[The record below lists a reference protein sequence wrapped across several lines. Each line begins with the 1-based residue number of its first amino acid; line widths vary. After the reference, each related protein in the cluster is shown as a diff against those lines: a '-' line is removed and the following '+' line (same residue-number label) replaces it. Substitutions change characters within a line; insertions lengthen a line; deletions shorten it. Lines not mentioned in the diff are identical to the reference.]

1 MLQLLHNHCTVYKW
15 ATVEEDWK
23 QVQRYEGFYIH
34 PRNTSSSERKANP
47 SPTTPLVNCPLSLL
61 TCCTHFEQVSRISL
75 SVMGE
80 EKTALLGLVSL
91 LRFEWH
97 ARAKFPLFNKY
108 KVDGKRSAN
117 TALWLVEWSSSTTA
131 HVLRRVGLLA
141 SGRCAVSQIWT
152 LGVRKAMSASLRV
165 AAWFLS
171 VILVLISTPA
181 IKCRMQCSP
190 VGLGSCQPLQ
200 DCNYV
205 SDVLV
210 RHCVSHGL
218 DCVHLLQQLYAWGV
232 GENEVGW

>member
-80 EKTALLGLVSL
+80 EKIALLGLVSAVSL
-91 LRFEWH
+91 LWFEWH

-108 KVDGKRSAN
+108 VQGRWYAVCKYSSLIGRV
-117 TALWLVEWSSSTTA
+117 VEQYNRTCKSWPT
-131 HVLRRVGLLA
+131 RVG
-141 SGRCAVSQIWT
+141 S
-152 LGVRKAMSASLRV
+152 VRS
-165 AAWFLS
+165 
-171 VILVLISTPA
+171 
-181 IKCRMQCSP
+181 
-190 VGLGSCQPLQ
+190 
-200 DCNYV
+200 
-205 SDVLV
+205 
-210 RHCVSHGL
+210 
-218 DCVHLLQQLYAWGV
+218 
-232 GENEVGW
+232 